1 MQTETNTASVAPP
14 QRVNFKSSRRTQH
27 KPQAKT
33 LALFEQI
40 ESVLREYD
48 RMTVRQCF
56 YQMTTRGFIE
66 KTERGYDRVADAT
79 VKMRRSKR
87 LAYGKIVDG
96 GRVRRRLRG
105 WDSIG
110 DLLESSQRQF
120 RLNYWDSQPELV
132 EIWCEKDALGGVI
145 TPVTDEYGVT
155 FVALKG
161 FGSLSIAYESG
172 QELRLVEKP
181 IHIYYYGDHDPSGW
195 AVSQAIEA
203 ELRDH
208 LGTRLYFTRV
218 GLNPGQIARYGLPT
232 RPPKK
237 GDTRNRAFI
246 EAFGKADCVE
256 LDALPPNSLTQWVRE
271 AIKQHIDWESW
282 NATRRGEEAQRD
294 SLDHFREM
302 FSSLTEMADDEAA
315 ERAALHEYR
324 AFFADLHPVYGG
336 GAGTAE

>member
-1 MQTETNTASVAPP
+1 MHTQPSTNPAATPH
-14 QRVNFKSSRRTQH
+14 RVNFKSSRRTER

-33 LALFEQI
+33 LLLFGQI
-40 ESVLREYD
+40 EAVMREYD
-48 RMTVRQCF
+48 RMTVRQLF
-56 YQMTTRGFIE
+56 YQMTTRGIIE

-110 DLLESSQRQF
+110 DLLESSQQQF

-132 EIWCEKDALGGVI
+132 EIWCEKVALGGVI
-145 TPVTDEYGVT
+145 TPVTDAYGVT

-208 LGTRLYFTRV
+208 LGDRLHFTRV
-218 GLNPGQIARYGLPT
+218 GLTPEQIADYRLPT

-237 GDTRNRAFI
+237 GDTRNAAFV

-256 LDALPPNSLTQWVRE
+256 LDALPPNILTEWVRGTIE
-271 AIKQHIDWESW
+271 QHIDWNTW
-282 NATRRGEEAQRD
+282 NATLRGEEAQRD
-294 SLDHFREM
+294 SLEHFREM
-302 FSSLTEMADDEAA
+302 FSSLTEIDDDEVAQ
-315 ERAALHEYR
+315 RAALHEYR
-324 AFFADLHPVYGG
+324 AFFANLRPVYGG
-336 GAGTAE
+336 PGATE